1 LRREGKH
8 EGTHQR
14 AERDEGAAANEAH
27 ETMRGRARTF
37 LSSPAHPHHEH
48 VPDTARLLKNP
59 VGRREYAAA
68 DYCSDGDADYVPQLQ
83 RAFQFVVSNSSCP
96 IIRTCAA
103 ARRAEIVAITD
114 ASMRKCD
121 AMA

>member
-1 LRREGKH
+1 MKVR
-8 EGTHQR
+8 TSAPSVTR
-14 AERDEGAAANEAH
+14 APLQTKRVKQCTGEA
-27 ETMRGRARTF
+27 RAF

-68 DYCSDGDADYVPQLQ
+68 DYCSDGDADYIPQLQ

-103 ARRAEIVAITD
+103 ARRAEFVAITG